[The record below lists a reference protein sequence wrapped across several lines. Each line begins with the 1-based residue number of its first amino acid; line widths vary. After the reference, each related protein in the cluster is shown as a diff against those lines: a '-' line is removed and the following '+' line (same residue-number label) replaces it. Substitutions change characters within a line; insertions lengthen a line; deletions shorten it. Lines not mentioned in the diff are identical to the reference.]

1 MENLSET
8 EKLIISYLRS
18 NPPEECMLDKIT
30 RGINRSRATVL
41 KYLHILQ
48 ARGLVN
54 YRSVGR
60 SKLWMLSDDADVRAA
75 ETPDE
80 TSRDSEIIKNASKL
94 HRTILELLEL
104 ERTVDDPD
112 KLVFTVNT
120 FLDIIVANEPFRRMF
135 PGTGNLEDIMDR
147 ESLLIFKEKMKSAG
161 TVQADLRGRDGIRRS
176 YSLSINPVN
185 DFWVIIARDPASS
198 SFSKGELE
206 VLLTITRLRSSA
218 GSLEEFLLSIR
229 EELSGLLSL
238 SELALVGRDASGL
251 EVIHQHPET
260 INIGEVDYFIYR
272 SMETLETV
280 SWQTETGEIMLSVPL
295 IVEERATGA
304 LIIGTS
310 DDSVSSQILE
320 IIEMVADEISEYLSM
335 EKLKREK
342 EEFIRTLIAMN
353 RVSEIINSGEKED
366 RMLEGSIEAV
376 IETLGFEMGCI
387 YLMDEGR
394 ELEMR
399 AQKNLPETLSKMC
412 MAGVFRDLFSRSVE
426 KEKIIY
432 ITSESPEYRLLHESI
447 RKNNIRTLLMLP
459 IKFSGEIIG
468 ILNLASYD
476 VKPYNRISL
485 ENLSSIGLQLGSAL
499 AGAGI

>member
-1 MENLSET
+1 
-8 EKLIISYLRS
+8 
-18 NPPEECMLDKIT
+18 
-30 RGINRSRATVL
+30 
-41 KYLHILQ
+41 
-48 ARGLVN
+48 
-54 YRSVGR
+54 
-60 SKLWMLSDDADVRAA
+60 
-75 ETPDE
+75 
-80 TSRDSEIIKNASKL
+80 
-94 HRTILELLEL
+94 
-104 ERTVDDPD
+104 
-112 KLVFTVNT
+112 
-120 FLDIIVANEPFRRMF
+120 
-135 PGTGNLEDIMDR
+135 
-147 ESLLIFKEKMKSAG
+147 
-161 TVQADLRGRDGIRRS
+161 
-176 YSLSINPVN
+176 
-185 DFWVIIARDPASS
+185 
-198 SFSKGELE
+198 
-206 VLLTITRLRSSA
+206 
-218 GSLEEFLLSIR
+218 
-229 EELSGLLSL
+229 
-238 SELALVGRDASGL
+238 
-251 EVIHQHPET
+251 
-260 INIGEVDYFIYR
+260 
-272 SMETLETV
+272 
-280 SWQTETGEIMLSVPL
+280 
-295 IVEERATGA
+295 
-304 LIIGTS
+304 
-310 DDSVSSQILE
+310 
-320 IIEMVADEISEYLSM
+320 MVADEISEYLSM